1 MKLKEYLEATDQR
14 VAAFAAT
21 LGVADNTIRR
31 WLKGQRTPTPDQMRA
46 VFAATKGLVTPN
58 DWVLR

>member
-14 VAAFAAT
+14 ASAFAVA
-21 LGVADNTIRR
+21 LGVADNTVRR
-31 WLKGQRTPTPDQMRA
+31 WLSCKRTPTPEQMRA
-46 VFAATKGLVTPN
+46 IHAATKGLVTPN